1 MLLKWFKKEA
11 IQKIPG
17 KPEALLIDAIAAFE
31 NGDFETAADIF
42 IRIANSNQDHP
53 LAHLLLAR
61 SFIRLGDTELAVEAL
76 RNHLEVDPESV
87 EGFIYLGLALFDLE
101 QTDGAEE
108 AFEEAIKLK
117 NNSVL
122 ARENL
127 AIAKIQG
134 GDLNEA
140 LDELLVL
147 HEANPS
153 DNTLSELVIL
163 TLGKLGRWDSAKRY
177 ASYTIQ
183 MAEVTE
189 STEDTD

>member
-1 MLLKWFKKEA
+1 MLLKWFKKEEK
-11 IQKIPG
+11 QRNPG

-31 NGDFETAADIF
+31 NGDFDTAADIF
-42 IRIANSNQDHP
+42 IQIANNNQEHP

-61 SFIRLGDTELAVEAL
+61 SFIQLGDTELAVEAL
-76 RNHLEVDPESV
+76 RNHLEVDPESC

-108 AFEEAIKLK
+108 AFEAAIKLK
-117 NNSVL
+117 SNSVL

-127 AIAKIQG
+127 AIAKIEG

-140 LDELLVL
+140 LDELLEL

-163 TLGKLGRWDSAKRY
+163 ALGKLGRWDAAKRY

-183 MAEVTE
+183 MAQVTE
-189 STEDTD
+189 STEDTE